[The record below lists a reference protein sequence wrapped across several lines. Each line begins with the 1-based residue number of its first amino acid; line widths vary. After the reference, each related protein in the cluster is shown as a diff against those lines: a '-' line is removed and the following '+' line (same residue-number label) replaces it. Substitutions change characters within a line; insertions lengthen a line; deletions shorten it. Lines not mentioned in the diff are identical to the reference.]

1 MQDRTGQDPATGDA
15 TDEWIPVDWTVTWDA
30 GRPRGSTGGAGQASG
45 PAPVAG
51 PEPDPPVQPPPAPSS
66 APDLLPPPGRDPADL
81 GAPDHDSA
89 GTGAPDHDPA
99 GTGARVRDPA
109 ETGTPVRDITTT
121 AGAAGPQAGAGG
133 AADPE
138 TRALRVTPQAAPPRS
153 PERTGSATGETAPP
167 ATTAIPVVTGRTTPS
182 GGSTTP
188 PAGSGSA
195 AGPVPSDGA
204 DRRTPPRGRAHPSSR
219 PTAAS
224 PDGPPPGPG
233 RPRSV
238 PQHPDTPP
246 RPRRPAPPAGT
257 RPAPVPLPV
266 EHAGPVRPVAPNAP
280 IRYAGDQPM
289 HGWRRGVYAV
299 TAGRYNPGPSPAQ
312 LARQNL
318 IQQIRRPLAG
328 VRRIAVASIKGGVG
342 KTTVSALLGLVLA
355 ENRGDRI
362 VALDANP
369 DAGTLA
375 DRLTGDTSATVRELL
390 AGAAHASS
398 VHDLDRFSSL
408 AGRLRVIASEQDPAA
423 GESFSR
429 EEYEAVCG
437 LIGRFANVLVTDSG
451 TGLVHSA
458 MEGTLTLADALVVV
472 GTPTVDGATRAS
484 RTLDWLHGHGFSALA
499 EQAVV
504 VVSQDRWSREI
515 DRNVVRRHFESRV
528 RAVVEL
534 PFDQHLAHGG
544 RIDLARLAPATV
556 DAVLLLAAR
565 ITDGFEG

>member
-1 MQDRTGQDPATGDA
+1 MQDRTAQDPATGDA
-15 TDEWIPVDWTVTWDA
+15 TDEWVPVDWTVTWDA
-30 GRPRGSTGGAGQASG
+30 ERPSGSTGGAGQVSG

-51 PEPDPPVQPPPAPSS
+51 PETDPPVQPPPAPSS
-66 APDLLPPPGRDPADL
+66 APDLLPPPGRDSADIGAPVRDPAD
-81 GAPDHDSA
+81 
-89 GTGAPDHDPA
+89 
-99 GTGARVRDPA
+99 TGARVRGPA
-109 ETGTPVRDITTT
+109 DTVAPVRDTTTT
-121 AGAAGPQAGAGG
+121 AGSPGPQAGAGD

-153 PERTGSATGETAPP
+153 PERTGSATGETATPATP
-167 ATTAIPVVTGRTTPS
+167 ATTAIPVVTGPTTPS

-195 AGPVPSDGA
+195 AGPVPRDGA
-204 DRRTPPRGRAHPSSR
+204 DRRTAPRGRAHPSSR

-246 RPRRPAPPAGT
+246 SRRPAPPAGT

-312 LARQNL
+312 LARQDL

-504 VVSQDRWSREI
+504 VLSQDRWSREI
-515 DRNVVRRHFESRV
+515 DRDVVRRHFESRV

>member
-30 GRPRGSTGGAGQASG
+30 GRPRGSAGGAGQASG

-66 APDLLPPPGRDPADL
+66 APDLLPLPGRDPADL
-81 GAPDHDSA
+81 
-89 GTGAPDHDPA
+89 GAPDHDPA

-138 TRALRVTPQAAPPRS
+138 TRALRVTPQAAAPPRS

-195 AGPVPSDGA
+195 AGPVPRDGA

-246 RPRRPAPPAGT
+246 WPRRPAPPAGT

-504 VVSQDRWSREI
+504 VLSQDRWSREI